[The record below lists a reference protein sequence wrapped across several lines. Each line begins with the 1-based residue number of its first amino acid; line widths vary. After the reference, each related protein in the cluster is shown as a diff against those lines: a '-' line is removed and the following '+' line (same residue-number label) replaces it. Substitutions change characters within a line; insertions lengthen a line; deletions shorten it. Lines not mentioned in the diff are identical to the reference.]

1 MKSIIARSRDQKDTR
16 DPKDQS
22 CPLPLR
28 PLSLFCL
35 WFLTTPIFAAN
46 ITALPAKVALTG
58 KEASQQVIVQRIENG
73 VIGPQIREG
82 VELTSSAADVV
93 TIEDGILHPKA
104 NGQATITAKA
114 GDQTT
119 TIEVTVNGMDLPFSW
134 NFRSHVQAVIA
145 KTGCNSGACHGA
157 LAGKGGFKLS
167 LRGYDP
173 PKDHHAITRQA
184 NGRRIELADPGRSL
198 ILAKPSGAMAHRGGV
213 RFDVDSLDYRVLAEW
228 IMAGAPGPSDEDA
241 KLDRLEVLPEKT
253 VLKPGDKQQVLVRA
267 HYSDGRME
275 DVTRWAKFT
284 STNETVATCDQDGLV
299 SVMGA
304 GEGAI
309 TAWFASKIVIAG
321 ITVPYDN
328 KIPAEL
334 FAKAE
339 RRNFIDELVLKQLQR
354 MNIAPSP
361 QAGDAEFVRR
371 AFLDTIGT
379 LPTTAEVR
387 AFLADPAPDKRD
399 KLIDQLLS
407 RSEFV
412 DYWTYKWSDMLT
424 ITGERLRPNAVKA
437 YYMWIR
443 EQVAQNKPW
452 DQFVRE
458 IVTSQGSAT
467 ENGATNF
474 YALHQDPENMSEN
487 VSQAFLGL
495 SINCA
500 KCHNHPLEKWTNDQY
515 YAMANLFSRVR
526 GKGWGGDPRNGDG
539 TRTLVVV
546 DKGELTQPAT
556 GRPQPPTP
564 LDGQPIPFDSTS
576 DRRIHLA
583 NWLTAPENP
592 YFARSITN
600 RIWANFYGVGL
611 VESVD
616 DMRISNPSS
625 NEELLSATAKY
636 LIDHKFDLKD
646 LMRAIL
652 QSKTYQ
658 RSSHPLPENQAET
671 RFYSRYYPKRLMAE
685 VLLDGVSQVAA
696 VPSEFNEVAFS
707 GADKAKTDFYP
718 KGTRAIQLY
727 DASVNSYF
735 LRAFGRNQ
743 RLITCEC
750 ERSDEPSMVQVLH
763 ISNGDTIN
771 DKLRAKDS
779 RVEKLIAS
787 GATNHEIINEVY
799 LSALARSPTDDEMLR
814 LLQTMADAKGDERRI
829 VIEDLFWSVLSS
841 REFLFNH

>member
-1 MKSIIARSRDQKDTR
+1 MNRMIAYVG
-16 DPKDQS
+16 PVGF
-22 CPLPLR
+22 L
-28 PLSLFCL
+28 CL
-35 WFLTTPIFAAN
+35 MVAPIQAAS
-46 ITALPAKVALTG
+46 ITALPAKVALHG
-58 KEASQQVIVQRIENG
+58 KESLQRIIVQRSDNG
-73 VIGPQIREG
+73 AIGAQVREG
-82 VELTSSAADVV
+82 VELTSSNPGIV
-93 TIEDGILHPKA
+93 TTDSGIILPKA
-104 NGQATITAKA
+104 NGNATVTAKA
-114 GDQTT
+114 GDQTAT
-119 TIEVTVNGMDLPFSW
+119 VEVTVTGMDQPFSW
-134 NFRSHVQAVIA
+134 NFRQHVEAILS

-157 LAGKGGFKLS
+157 LAGKGGFKLT

-173 PKDHHAITRQA
+173 PKDHHMITRQA
-184 NGRRIELADPGRSL
+184 NGRRIEMADPGHSL
-198 ILAKPSGAMAHRGGV
+198 LLAKPSGAIAHRGGV
-213 RFDVDSLDYRVLAEW
+213 RFEIDSLDYRVLAEW
-228 IMAGAPGPSDEDA
+228 ITAGAPGPRDDDA
-241 KLDRLEVLPEKT
+241 KLERIEVLPEKT
-253 VLKPGDKQQVLVRA
+253 VLKPGDKQQALVRA
-267 HYSDGRME
+267 FYSDGHME

-284 STNETVATCDQDGLV
+284 STNETVATCDQDGLI
-299 SVMGA
+299 SVIGP
-304 GEGAI
+304 GEGAV
-309 TAWFASKIVIAG
+309 TAWFTSKIVIAG
-321 ITVPYDN
+321 ITVPYN
-328 KIPAEL
+328 NQLPADL

-361 QAGDAEFVRR
+361 MASDTEFVRR
-371 AFLDTIGT
+371 AFLDTIGA
-379 LPTTAEVR
+379 LPTPSEVR
-387 AFLADPAPDKRD
+387 AFLADAAVDKRD

-407 RSEFV
+407 RPEFV

-437 YYMWIR
+437 YYLWIR
-443 EQVAQNKPW
+443 QRVAANQPW

-474 YALHQDPENMSEN
+474 FALHQDPENMSEN

-526 GKGWGGDPRNGDG
+526 GKGWGGDPRSGDG
-539 TRTLVVV
+539 TRMLVVV

-556 GRPQPPTP
+556 GRPQLPTP
-564 LDGQPIPFDSTS
+564 LDGQPIPFDAPG

-583 NWLTAPENP
+583 NWLTSPENP

-600 RIWANFYGVGL
+600 RIWANFYGIGL

-616 DMRISNPSS
+616 DMRVSNPAS
-625 NEELLSATAKY
+625 NDELLAAAAKY
-636 LIDHKFDLKD
+636 LIDRKFDLKE
-646 LMRAIL
+646 LIRAIL

-658 RSSHPLPENQAET
+658 RSSHPLPENQAES

-685 VLLDGVSQVAA
+685 VLLDAMSQVTA

-735 LRAFGRNQ
+735 LRTFGRNQ

-763 ISNGDTIN
+763 ITNGDTIN
-771 DKLRAKDS
+771 EKLRAKGS
-779 RVEKLIAS
+779 RIEQLFATN
-787 GATNHEIINEVY
+787 ATNHEIISEVY
-799 LSALARSPTDDEMLR
+799 LSALSRPPNDDEMLR
-814 LLQTMADAKGDERRI
+814 LLQAIADAKGDDRRV